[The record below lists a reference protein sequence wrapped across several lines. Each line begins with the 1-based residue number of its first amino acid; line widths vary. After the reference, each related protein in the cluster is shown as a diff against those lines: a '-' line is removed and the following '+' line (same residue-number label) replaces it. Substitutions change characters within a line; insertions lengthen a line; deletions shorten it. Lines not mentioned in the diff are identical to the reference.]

1 MNPVTENEPAKGAK
15 MPVLRRFTPILSLV
29 ALCWLTFLI
38 NILLCSGHLNQ
49 HGIIPRHTSGLAGI
63 LWAPFLH
70 GSFKHLLAN
79 TLPLL
84 VLGGIIC
91 GRSRSE
97 FVMVTLAGTIVG
109 GALTWLFA
117 RNASHI
123 GASGVVFCLF
133 GYLAS
138 MTYFRRTFGTLV
150 LYAVCI
156 LLYGG
161 MLKGI
166 VPTSTPI
173 SWEGHIAGLAA
184 GVTLAWIYSKLNPP
198 AKEMT
203 PSSSR
208 APSPIEA
215 IRQ

>member
-1 MNPVTENEPAKGAK
+1 MNPVKANEATEGAK
-15 MPVLRRFTPILSLV
+15 TPLLRRFTPILGLV

-38 NILLCSGHLNQ
+38 NNLLCSGHLNQ
-49 HGIIPRHTSGLAGI
+49 HGIIPRQTSGLAGI

-84 VLGGIIC
+84 VLGAIIC

-138 MTYFRRTFGTLV
+138 MAYFRRTFGTLV
-150 LYAVCI
+150 LSA
-156 LLYGG
+156 
-161 MLKGI
+161 
-166 VPTSTPI
+166 
-173 SWEGHIAGLAA
+173 IASCCTA
-184 GVTLAWIYSKLNPP
+184 GC
-198 AKEMT
+198 
-203 PSSSR
+203 SR
-208 APSPIEA
+208 ALSPLQRRSRGKDTSRGSQQA
-215 IRQ
+215 SLWPGYPQS